1 METFKDRIRKARGG
15 RTMVEF
21 AELIGIT
28 QQKVSNYENGVD
40 KPTFEVF
47 QLLAAAG
54 FSTNWLLTGEG
65 EMYISQC
72 GGDKELKAEIERL
85 RIENEAVKK
94 MAGLEAI
101 QYIQNSLLN
110 PKNTLPGTQKR
121 KKK

>member
-1 METFKDRIRKARGG
+1 
-15 RTMVEF
+15 MVEF

-28 QQKVSNYENGVD
+28 QQKVSNYENGVV